1 MIISTYFIQRRV
13 QELKRQAGNRPH
25 RFCALP
31 EARSLLLFYRASD
44 QQEIEPCLETLRM
57 MRKSV
62 SVYRIG
68 EGLGSTENTIPQ
80 AYQLDSSK
88 DLDLWGFPTKAKLQE
103 LVGIPADIVI
113 DLCRQENPLIQYLVL
128 SHPSAFKVGTRRI
141 DEEGVCDFSI
151 LASERNDLIYLF
163 GQIIF
168 YLQTIRSK

>member
-68 EGLGSTENTIPQ
+68 EGLGSTENTVPQ

-88 DLDLWGFPTKAKLQE
+88 DLDLWGFPT
-103 LVGIPADIVI
+103 
-113 DLCRQENPLIQYLVL
+113 
-128 SHPSAFKVGTRRI
+128 
-141 DEEGVCDFSI
+141 
-151 LASERNDLIYLF
+151 
-163 GQIIF
+163 
-168 YLQTIRSK
+168 